1 MKINFTR
8 KEMRSLLTIA
18 GIAEE
23 VLDGQP
29 GINELTEII
38 DKILQAAGEMGMPDL
53 VELVPSRQAYYF
65 SEEAEAI
72 LHYQMHTKIFYL
84 NELRRNEAF
93 SLAERDLQAL
103 HTQEELAAMDEEE
116 QFEILE
122 SLSEKHYKR
131 LTEEFLMELG
141 EDDGEFDLEGK
152 GEADIETKGD
162 KEAGVDRRQTS
173 VIVGPIE

>member
-29 GINELTEII
+29 GINELTGII

-53 VELVPSRQAYYF
+53 VEHIPGHNSYYF
-65 SEEAEAI
+65 SEEAQAALGYEMRTR
-72 LHYQMHTKIFYL
+72 LYHL
-84 NELRRNEAF
+84 NELRREEAL

-122 SLSEKHYKR
+122 SISEKHYQR
-131 LTEEFLMELG
+131 LTEEFMRDLG
-141 EDDGEFDLEGK
+141 E
-152 GEADIETKGD
+152 IGD
-162 KEAGVDRRQTS
+162 EPEPED
-173 VIVGPIE
+173 EEE